1 MNLICKL
8 LLNSLYG
15 MSPIFTSYELGEIGK
30 APKNTTK
37 IIPLG
42 DNLNAL

>member
-15 MSPIFTSYELGEIGK
+15 RFGMDDSFI
-30 APKNTTK
+30 NTK
-37 IIPLG
+37 IISKEDYLKFVP
-42 DNLNAL
+42 AAE